1 MKAAGRIL
9 GLLLTALLAT
19 GAGPAGSGG
28 SLESLAKDQGGG
40 SRFKL
45 HFQGSSSDMHVGLM
59 KVDPATRKVVLE
71 VFAKADFTEP
81 MWQQFIVSMKADR
94 PAIEA
99 GYVQVGSRSPM
110 VLTAQY
116 LAGTESLDINMFLLT
131 EAELRDGR
139 QKHIQRIGQEKIT
152 TPAGTVT
159 TTKYQMDRPDQKLE
173 FWLSD
178 EARPI
183 GLIRLVSS
191 GKKTE
196 QNYRLELEELLSG
209 LAPKINPAKAVPL
222 TDEVKKKISAPTK

>member
-1 MKAAGRIL
+1 MRRALPIPGCLAA
-9 GLLLTALLAT
+9 LLLAVSPAL
-19 GAGPAGSGG
+19 GAGGA
-28 SLESLAKDQGGG
+28 LDSLAKDQGGG

-59 KVDPATRKVVLE
+59 KVDPAAQKVVLE
-71 VFAKADFTEP
+71 VFAKSDYTEP
-81 MWQQFIVSMKADR
+81 MWQQFIIGMKGDR

-110 VLTAQY
+110 ILTAQY
-116 LAGTESLDINMFLLT
+116 LAGTDSLDINMFLLT
-131 EAELRDGR
+131 EAELRDGK
-139 QKHIQRIGQEKIT
+139 QKHIQRLGQEK
-152 TPAGTVT
+152 VT
-159 TTKYQMDRPDQKLE
+159 TAAGAVMSTKYQMERPDQKLE

-183 GLIRLVSS
+183 GLIRLVST